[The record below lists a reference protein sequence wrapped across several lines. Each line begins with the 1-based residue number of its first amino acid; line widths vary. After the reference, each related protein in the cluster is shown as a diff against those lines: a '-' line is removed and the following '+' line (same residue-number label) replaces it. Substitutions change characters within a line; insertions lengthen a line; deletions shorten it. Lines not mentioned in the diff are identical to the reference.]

1 MTLLDQHVTAG
12 PATARTAPAATWV
25 PVCDRLEL
33 EPLWGE
39 AALVGGVQLA
49 LFLLP
54 DGRVFAVSNLDP
66 ATGAAVLSRGIVGSR
81 AVDGVQRATI
91 ASPLYKDVFDLETGV
106 CYTSPRLH
114 LATWSVRETD
124 GVIEVAQRTALVC
137 ASHGTSDDDGR
148 TAVAALV
155 QAVREANPAAD
166 VLDSFVD
173 VQQPDVPA
181 SLGTLE
187 PDRPA
192 VVVPLL
198 LSAGYHVHVDLA
210 EAAAEAE
217 RPVRV
222 TGALG
227 PDPRLARVLARRLRE
242 AGLADGDRV
251 VLAAA
256 GSSDAGAVAD
266 CWATGRLLAAELGR
280 EVAVSFISAAEPRV
294 PEAVAAERAA
304 HPGARVLVSTYL
316 LAPGYFAS
324 LAASAGADL
333 ATAPLLTAVD
343 PPAREL
349 VDIVSELFGRS
360 A

>member
-1 MTLLDQHVTAG
+1 MTLLDRLA
-12 PATARTAPAATWV
+12 PATATTWV
-25 PVCDRLEL
+25 PVCAVGDL

-54 DGRVFAVSNLDP
+54 DGRVRAVSNLDP

-81 AVDGVQRATI
+81 LVDGVQRPTI
-91 ASPLYKDVFDLETGV
+91 ASPLHKDVFDLETGA
-106 CYTSPRLH
+106 CFTRAELH
-114 LATWSVRETD
+114 LATWQVRESD
-124 GVIEVAQRTALVC
+124 GTIEVAQRTALVA

-148 TAVAALV
+148 RAVAALV
-155 QAVREANPAAD
+155 AAVRRANPALD
-166 VLDSFVD
+166 VHDSFVD

-181 SLGTLE
+181 TLGSLE
-187 PDRPA
+187 PGRPA

-222 TGALG
+222 SGALG
-227 PDPRLARVLARRLRE
+227 PDPRLARVLARRLHE
-242 AGLADGDRV
+242 AGLDDGDRV

-266 CWATGRLLAAELGR
+266 CWTTGRLLAAELGR
-280 EVAVSFISAAEPRV
+280 EVSTSFISAAEPRIA
-294 PEAVAAERAA
+294 EAVAAERAA
-304 HPGARVLVSTYL
+304 HPGARVVVATYL
-316 LAPGYFAS
+316 LAPGYFAG

-333 ATAPLLTAVD
+333 ASAPLLTAVD

-349 VDIVSELFGRS
+349 VDIVSELFGRN